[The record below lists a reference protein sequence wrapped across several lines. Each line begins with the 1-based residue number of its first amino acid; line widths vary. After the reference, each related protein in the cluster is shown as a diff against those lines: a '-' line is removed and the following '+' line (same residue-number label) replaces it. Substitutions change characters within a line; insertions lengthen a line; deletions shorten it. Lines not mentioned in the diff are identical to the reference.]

1 MNGIG
6 VFSRL
11 TAMPTPPLQPERALA
26 YLREL
31 QPEAGEVAVIGP
43 GGSLLAGVEG
53 PPAVVGR
60 ALLARGGERSRDGS
74 LLAVAAG
81 GYAVAA
87 RVHEAGSRL
96 AAFDLET
103 VASAIGVSFGP

>member
-1 MNGIG
+1 
-6 VFSRL
+6 
-11 TAMPTPPLQPERALA
+11 MPTPPLQPEHALA

-53 PPAVVGR
+53 PAAAVGR
-60 ALLARGGERSRDGS
+60 ELLACGAERSQDGS
-74 LLAVAAG
+74 LLAVAVG

-87 RVHEAGSRL
+87 RVPDAGSRL
-96 AAFDLET
+96 AAFDLAS
-103 VASAIGVSFGP
+103 VASAIGVSFGR

>member
-1 MNGIG
+1 VNGIG

-11 TAMPTPPLQPERALA
+11 SAMPTAPLQPEHALA

-43 GGSLLAGVEG
+43 GGTLVAGVEG
-53 PPAVVGR
+53 QPAAAGR
-60 ALLARGGERSRDGS
+60 ELLERGGERTRDGS
-74 LLAVAAG
+74 LLAAAAG

-87 RVHEAGSRL
+87 RMPDAMSGL
-96 AAFDLET
+96 AAFDLAT